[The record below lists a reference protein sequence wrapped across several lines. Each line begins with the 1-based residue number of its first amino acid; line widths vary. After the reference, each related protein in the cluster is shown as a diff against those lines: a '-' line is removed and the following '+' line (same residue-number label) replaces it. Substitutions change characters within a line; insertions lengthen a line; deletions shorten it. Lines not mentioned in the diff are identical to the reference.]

1 MGEVHDG
8 WDPGEGYAAWSDA
21 QLVDAVGAA
30 DRGALHEL
38 FVRHEPWL
46 ATRLS
51 RRCADPALVDTAV
64 QDTFL
69 AAWMQIRSV
78 RGETSE
84 RSWLS
89 AIAWRKANGAQRSWV
104 RRRARDTVHHQRASA
119 PAQAGSPIEDQL
131 AVRQA
136 LLALPLEQRAAVTLC
151 LVCGCS
157 HSEASAIIG
166 VALGTVK
173 SHVSRGREQLRRA
186 LEGKS

>member
-1 MGEVHDG
+1 MNDDEAALVAAVRDG
-8 WDPGEGYAAWSDA
+8 SDRA
-21 QLVDAVGAA
+21 FNLLVDRHQRAVRAFLRRLLGNAA
-30 DRGALHEL
+30 E
-38 FVRHEPWL
+38 
-46 ATRLS
+46 
-51 RRCADPALVDTAV
+51 ADDIA

-69 AAWMQIRSV
+69 AAWTQIRSF
-78 RGETSE
+78 RGETSV
-84 RSWLS
+84 RSWLC
-89 AIAWRKANGAQRSWV
+89 AIAWRKAKGAQRSWV

-173 SHVSRGREQLRRA
+173 SHVSRGRDRLRQA
-186 LEGKS
+186 LERES